1 MLNTPKKVF
10 FVSKEETMINFMRNN
25 SNIIATLSIFA
36 MFAVWSNAAT
46 ASENPLRDN
55 KQIIILLEE
64 TIEATEVAE
73 VVSKAK
79 EDQLEKYSN
88 ATSLSDKDLKNL
100 LQLVGF
106 KGQSLKEAW
115 AIAKKESNGRP
126 FAFNGNTETG
136 DSSYGIFQIN
146 MIGALGPDRRNRY
159 DLNHNSD
166 LFNPVLNAQI
176 AFRMSKGGED
186 WRAWKGLTPRTK
198 DWIDKF
204 PH

>member
-1 MLNTPKKVF
+1 MSNTPKKVF
-10 FVSKEETMINFMRNN
+10 FVSKEETMINFMKNN
-25 SNIIATLSIFA
+25 SNIIATLSIIA

-46 ASENPLRDN
+46 ASENRLNDS
-55 KQIIILLEE
+55 ITVVLEE
-64 TIEATEVAE
+64 TIEATEVAK

-79 EDQLEKYSN
+79 EDQLEKYEN

-100 LQLVGF
+100 LKLVGF
-106 KGQSLKEAW
+106 EGQNLKEAW

-146 MIGALGPDRRNRY
+146 MLGMLGPDRRKKY
-159 DLNHNSD
+159 DLDHNAD

-176 AFRMSKGGED
+176 AFHMSNGGED
-186 WRAWKGLTPRTK
+186 WRAWKGITTRTK
-198 DWIDKF
+198 DWIEKF
-204 PH
+204 PN

>member
-1 MLNTPKKVF
+1 
-10 FVSKEETMINFMRNN
+10 MINFMRNN
-25 SNIIATLSIFA
+25 SNVIATLSIIA

-46 ASENPLRDN
+46 ASENRLNDS
-55 KQIIILLEE
+55 ITVVLEE
-64 TIEATEVAE
+64 TIEATEVAK

-79 EDQLEKYSN
+79 EDQLEKYQN

-100 LQLVGF
+100 LKLVGF
-106 KGQSLKEAW
+106 EGQNLKEAW

-146 MIGALGPDRRNRY
+146 MLGMLGPDRREKY
-159 DLNHNSD
+159 DLDHNAD

-176 AFRMSKGGED
+176 AFHMSKGGED
-186 WRAWKGLTPRTK
+186 WRAWKGMTARAK
-198 DWIDKF
+198 DWLSKF
-204 PH
+204 PSH

>member
-25 SNIIATLSIFA
+25 SNIIATLSIIA

-46 ASENPLRDN
+46 ASENRLNDS
-55 KQIIILLEE
+55 KTVVLEE

-79 EDQLEKYSN
+79 EDQLEKYKN

-100 LQLVGF
+100 LKLVGF
-106 KGQSLKEAW
+106 EGQNLKEAW

-126 FAFNGNTETG
+126 FAFNGNTNTG

-146 MIGALGPDRRNRY
+146 MLGMLGPDRRNKY
-159 DLNHNSD
+159 DLDHNAD
-166 LFNPVLNAQI
+166 LFNPVVNATI
-176 AFRMSKGGED
+176 AYKMSDGGED
-186 WRAWKGLTPRTK
+186 WSSWKGITPRTK
-198 DWIDKF
+198 QWMEKF
-204 PH
+204 PQ